1 MPSTFRAMTAAA
13 AVATGVA
20 LLPAPAQAAA
30 PQLTVVV
37 ADIQAG
43 PAGPLAPWTYLG
55 MRATADWHGLLY
67 GTRLELDAS
76 NLAGVATVF
85 VPSVGADGVIRP
97 DTQQCAQQGAT
108 TVCRI
113 GDRAPSSWFPLPYI
127 VVHAVPGAS
136 AGSVGRLT
144 ISVSGKTESGTPV
157 GPFVATPAVVTVP

>member
-37 ADIQAG
+37 EDIQAG

-97 DTQQCAQQGAT
+97 DTQQCRQQGAIT
-108 TVCRI
+108 TCDI
-113 GDRAPSSWFPLPYI
+113 GDRAPTSWFPLPHI
-127 VVHAVPGAS
+127 VVQAAPGAQ
-136 AGSVGRLT
+136 AGRSGTLRV
-144 ISVSGKTESGTPV
+144 SVSGRTETGAAV
-157 GPFVATPAVVTVP
+157 GPVVATPAVVVVP